1 MTTPAAPQ
9 TNGTWR
15 SNLLSGYTVVVI
27 LLAAVWAFSLLG
39 PMSSAIEENQ
49 REGLVSVARAASV
62 AIETST
68 LPVDEVIDR
77 VASDDGLRL
86 TLVSQTGE
94 VLAES
99 TDAGMTNHASRPEVI
114 AALSGDVGYD
124 RRVSETDGI
133 EYLYAAIPCE
143 YEGSTCVLRVSVP
156 VSKAHADLARL
167 RWTSIML
174 LVTTTILAA
183 GTSWLLAD
191 RAAAPVSRLERVRTD
206 FVANASHELK
216 TPVAGIR
223 LLSES
228 IERASKDGDVDIIP
242 VFTER
247 LNKESQRLQNL
258 VTELLDLS
266 RLENGGLGGRN
277 KETCDLASVVST
289 SYETHVGKARLK
301 GLEFVY
307 DDGVGSDELCRVN
320 LPPADASLLVD
331 NLLDNAINYTDEG
344 TVEVSLSCTDS
355 KATLSVRDTGIGI
368 PTADQE
374 RIFERFYRVDKGHSR
389 EMGGT
394 GLGLSLVRHAVERA
408 KGVITLDSTLGKGST
423 FTVILPKA

>member
-9 TNGTWR
+9 TNGTWK

-77 VASDDGLRL
+77 VASDEDLRL

-143 YEGSTCVLRVSVP
+143 HEGSTCVLRVSVP

-183 GTSWLLAD
+183 GTSWLLAG

-223 LLSES
+223 LLADSIETASES
-228 IERASKDGDVDIIP
+228 GDAEATRMFAS
-242 VFTER
+242 R
-247 LNKESQRLQNL
+247 LSKEVTRLQSL
-258 VTELLDLS
+258 VTDLMDLS
-266 RLENGGLGGRN
+266 RLEDEGRRSRAAD
-277 KETCDLASVVST
+277 TCDLAGIIATAVESRLPNVREHGLTLELDES
-289 SYETHVGKARLK
+289 GWKAGDRARI
-301 GLEFVY
+301 
-307 DDGVGSDELCRVN
+307 SA
-320 LPPADASLLVD
+320 ADAALVVD
-331 NLLDNAINYTDEG
+331 NLIDNAVAYTEEG
-344 TVEVSLSCTDS
+344 SVRVRL
-355 KATLSVRDTGIGI
+355 ATEGGRAVLSVADTGIGI
-368 PTADQE
+368 PARDQE
-374 RIFERFYRVDKGHSR
+374 RIFERFYRVDKARSR
-389 EMGGT
+389 EEGGT
-394 GLGLSLVRHAVERA
+394 GLGLALVRHAVDRA
-408 KGVITLDSTLGKGST
+408 EGTISVESELGHGST
-423 FTVILPKA
+423 FTVRLPLA

>member
-77 VASDDGLRL
+77 VASDDDLRL

-143 YEGSTCVLRVSVP
+143 HEGSTCVLRVSVP

-183 GTSWLLAD
+183 GTSWLLAG

-223 LLSES
+223 LLADSIETASES
-228 IERASKDGDVDIIP
+228 GDAEATRMFAS
-242 VFTER
+242 R
-247 LNKESQRLQNL
+247 LSKEVTRLQSL
-258 VTELLDLS
+258 VTDLMDLS
-266 RLENGGLGGRN
+266 RLEDEGRRSRAAD
-277 KETCDLASVVST
+277 TCDLAGIIATAVESRLPNVREHGLTLELDES
-289 SYETHVGKARLK
+289 GWKAGDRARI
-301 GLEFVY
+301 
-307 DDGVGSDELCRVN
+307 SA
-320 LPPADASLLVD
+320 ADAALVVD
-331 NLLDNAINYTDEG
+331 NLIDNAVAYTEEG
-344 TVEVSLSCTDS
+344 SVRVRL
-355 KATLSVRDTGIGI
+355 ATEGGRAVLSVADTGIGI
-368 PTADQE
+368 PARDQE
-374 RIFERFYRVDKGHSR
+374 RIFERFYRVDKARSR
-389 EMGGT
+389 EEGGT
-394 GLGLSLVRHAVERA
+394 GLGLALVRHAVDRA
-408 KGVITLDSTLGKGST
+408 EGTISVESELGHGST
-423 FTVILPKA
+423 FTVRLPLA

>member
-77 VASDDGLRL
+77 VASDEDLRL

-143 YEGSTCVLRVSVP
+143 HEGSTCVLRVSVP

-183 GTSWLLAD
+183 GTSWLLAG

-223 LLSES
+223 LLADSIETASES
-228 IERASKDGDVDIIP
+228 GDAEATRMFAS
-242 VFTER
+242 R
-247 LNKESQRLQNL
+247 LSKEVTRLQSL
-258 VTELLDLS
+258 VTDLMDLS
-266 RLENGGLGGRN
+266 RLEDEGRRSRAAD
-277 KETCDLASVVST
+277 TCDLAGIVATAVESRLPNVREHGLTLELDES
-289 SYETHVGKARLK
+289 GWKAGDRARI
-301 GLEFVY
+301 
-307 DDGVGSDELCRVN
+307 SA
-320 LPPADASLLVD
+320 ADAALVVD
-331 NLLDNAINYTDEG
+331 NLIDNAVAYTEEG
-344 TVEVSLSCTDS
+344 SVRVRL
-355 KATLSVRDTGIGI
+355 ATEGGRAVLSVADTGIGI
-368 PTADQE
+368 PARDQE
-374 RIFERFYRVDKGHSR
+374 RIFERFYRVDKARSR
-389 EMGGT
+389 EEGGT
-394 GLGLSLVRHAVERA
+394 GLGLALVRHAVDRA
-408 KGVITLDSTLGKGST
+408 EGTISVESELGHGST
-423 FTVILPKA
+423 FTVRLPLA

>member
-9 TNGTWR
+9 TNGTWK

-143 YEGSTCVLRVSVP
+143 HEGSTCVLRVSVP

-183 GTSWLLAD
+183 GTSWLLAG

-223 LLSES
+223 LLADSIEAASES
-228 IERASKDGDVDIIP
+228 GDAEATRMFAS
-242 VFTER
+242 R
-247 LNKESQRLQNL
+247 LSKEVTRLQSL
-258 VTELLDLS
+258 VTDLMDLS
-266 RLENGGLGGRN
+266 RLEDEGRRSRAAD
-277 KETCDLASVVST
+277 TCDLAGIVATAVESRLPNVREHGLTLELDES
-289 SYETHVGKARLK
+289 EWKAGDRARI
-301 GLEFVY
+301 
-307 DDGVGSDELCRVN
+307 SA
-320 LPPADASLLVD
+320 ADAALVVD
-331 NLLDNAINYTDEG
+331 NLIDNAVAYTEEG
-344 TVEVSLSCTDS
+344 SVRVRL
-355 KATLSVRDTGIGI
+355 ATEGGRAVLSVADTGIGI
-368 PTADQE
+368 PARDQE
-374 RIFERFYRVDKGHSR
+374 RIFERFYRVDKARSR
-389 EMGGT
+389 EEGGT
-394 GLGLSLVRHAVERA
+394 GLGLALVRHAVDRA
-408 KGVITLDSTLGKGST
+408 EGTISVESELGHGST
-423 FTVILPKA
+423 FTVRLPLA

>member
-9 TNGTWR
+9 TNGTWK

-143 YEGSTCVLRVSVP
+143 HEGSTCVLRVSVP

-183 GTSWLLAD
+183 GTSWLLAG

-223 LLSES
+223 LLADS
-228 IERASKDGDVDIIP
+228 IETASKSGDAEATRM
-242 VFTER
+242 FASR
-247 LNKESQRLQNL
+247 LSKEVTRLQSL
-258 VTELLDLS
+258 VTDLMDLS
-266 RLENGGLGGRN
+266 RLEDEGRRSRAAD
-277 KETCDLASVVST
+277 TCDLAGIVATAVESRLPNVREHGLTLELDES
-289 SYETHVGKARLK
+289 EWKAGDRARI
-301 GLEFVY
+301 
-307 DDGVGSDELCRVN
+307 SA
-320 LPPADASLLVD
+320 ADAALVVD
-331 NLLDNAINYTDEG
+331 NLIDNAVAYTEEG
-344 TVEVSLSCTDS
+344 SVRVRL
-355 KATLSVRDTGIGI
+355 ATEGGRAVLSVADTGIGI
-368 PTADQE
+368 PARDQE
-374 RIFERFYRVDKGHSR
+374 RIFERFYRVDKARSR
-389 EMGGT
+389 EEGGT
-394 GLGLSLVRHAVERA
+394 GLGLALVRHAVDRA
-408 KGVITLDSTLGKGST
+408 EGTISVESELGHGST
-423 FTVILPKA
+423 FTVRLPLA

>member
-27 LLAAVWAFSLLG
+27 LLAAVWAFSLFG

-183 GTSWLLAD
+183 GTSWLLAG

-223 LLSES
+223 LLADSIETASES
-228 IERASKDGDVDIIP
+228 GDAEATRMFAS
-242 VFTER
+242 R
-247 LNKESQRLQNL
+247 LSKEVTRLQSL
-258 VTELLDLS
+258 VTDLMDLS
-266 RLENGGLGGRN
+266 RLEDEGRRSRAAD
-277 KETCDLASVVST
+277 TCDLAGIVATAVESRLPNVREHGLTLELDES
-289 SYETHVGKARLK
+289 GWKAGDRARI
-301 GLEFVY
+301 
-307 DDGVGSDELCRVN
+307 SA
-320 LPPADASLLVD
+320 ADAALVVD
-331 NLLDNAINYTDEG
+331 NLIDNAVAYTEEG
-344 TVEVSLSCTDS
+344 SVRVRLSTEGGR
-355 KATLSVRDTGIGI
+355 AVLSVADTGIGI
-368 PTADQE
+368 PVRDQE
-374 RIFERFYRVDKGHSR
+374 RIFERFYRVDKARSR
-389 EMGGT
+389 EEGGT
-394 GLGLSLVRHAVERA
+394 GLGLALVRHAVDRA
-408 KGVITLDSTLGKGST
+408 EGTVSVESELGHGST
-423 FTVILPKA
+423 FTVRLPLA